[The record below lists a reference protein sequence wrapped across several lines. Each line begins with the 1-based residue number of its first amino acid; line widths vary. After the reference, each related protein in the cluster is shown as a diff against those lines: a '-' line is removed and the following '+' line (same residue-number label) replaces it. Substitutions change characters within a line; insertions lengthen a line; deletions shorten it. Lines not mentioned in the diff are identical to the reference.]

1 MNKTFKF
8 AKETLKLSG
17 LTYVVLLVG
26 SAALVQ
32 FGRTSDAFADLFT
45 RVEK

>member
-1 MNKTFKF
+1 MNKAFTL
-8 AKETLKLSG
+8 AKEAAKLSA

-32 FGRTSDAFADLFT
+32 FGRTSDAFTDIFTQAD
-45 RVEK
+45 